1 MSILQRIAI
10 ELPVLHKSQICP
22 ACGESFACELS
33 LAKGCWCTEVKL
45 NDETRQ
51 QLRER
56 YSGCLCRACLEQ
68 AELGGRS

>member
-1 MSILQRIAI
+1 MSIFQRIAI
-10 ELPVLHKSQICP
+10 ELPVLRKTQTCP

-45 NDETRQ
+45 SEETRQ